1 MVYPAVNELQAL
13 REDVVMPHNLLLT
26 AVVLMASLM
35 PSFLCAA
42 DYEIGDKFSNELK
55 SGGKGPAMVV
65 IPSGRF
71 TLGGGSPGQHNLG
84 TIKIE
89 YRLAFGATEVTLG
102 QYRQFLK
109 SIRSARLD
117 KLPKGNDELPVSG
130 VSWDEAESYVTWL
143 SRETG
148 NHYRLPSAS
157 EWEYA
162 ARAGTSVMY
171 FWGDEIGENKA
182 NCLNCG
188 AGFDGALAPAGSFAP
203 NAWGL
208 FDMHGNVW
216 EWAKDCID
224 SNSAPPVNGMPK
236 LFGNCDMR
244 ELRGGSASSDG
255 WSIRAGARASALRST
270 KNPDVGFRVVMEIPR
285 DRD

>member
-1 MVYPAVNELQAL
+1 M
-13 REDVVMPHNLLLT
+13 LT
-26 AVVLMASLM
+26 AVFLLASTAASL
-35 PSFLCAA
+35 PHAA
-42 DYEIGDKFSNELK
+42 EYEIGEQFSDELK
-55 SGGKGPAMVV
+55 SGGKGPTMVV
-65 IPSGRF
+65 IPSGKF
-71 TLGGGSPGQHNLG
+71 TLGGGAPGQHNLG
-84 TIKIE
+84 TITIE
-89 YRLAFGATEVTLG
+89 YRLAFGTTEVTVG

-109 SIRSARLD
+109 AIKSARRD
-117 KLPKGNDELPVSG
+117 KLPKGDDRLPVSG
-130 VSWDEAESYVTWL
+130 ISWDEAESYVTWL

-162 ARAGTSVMY
+162 ARAGTTGMY
-171 FWGDEIGENKA
+171 FWGDEIGDNKA
-182 NCLNCG
+182 NCLNCKSE
-188 AGFDGALAPAGSFAP
+188 FDGELAPVGSFAP

-224 SNSAPPVNGMPK
+224 SNAAPPANGMPK
-236 LFGNCDMR
+236 LFGNCNMR

-255 WSIRAGARASALRST
+255 WSIRAGARASALRQAN
-270 KNPDVGFRVVMEIPR
+270 NPDVGFRVVMDVPR